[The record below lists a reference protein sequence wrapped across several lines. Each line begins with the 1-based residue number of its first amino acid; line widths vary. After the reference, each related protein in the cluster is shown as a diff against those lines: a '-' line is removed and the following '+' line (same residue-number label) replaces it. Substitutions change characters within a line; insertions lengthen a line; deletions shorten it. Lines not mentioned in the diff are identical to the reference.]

1 MDELLKLLHEIQP
14 NVDFENESDLLE
26 SGLLDSFSVVMIIDS
41 ICQHYNIELSADDI
55 DPDNFQSIQTIWDM
69 VEKYI
74 LLKD

>member
-26 SGLLDSFSVVMIIDS
+26 SGLLDSFSVVMIIDA

-69 VEKYI
+69 VEKYTSS
-74 LLKD
+74 

>member
-26 SGLLDSFSVVMIIDS
+26 SGLLDSFSVVMIIDA

-55 DPDNFQSIQTIWDM
+55 DPDNFQSIQTIWNM
-69 VEKYI
+69 VEKYGI
-74 LLKD
+74 

>member
-26 SGLLDSFSVVMIIDS
+26 SGLLDSFSVVMIIDA

-74 LLKD
+74 L

>member
-26 SGLLDSFSVVMIIDS
+26 SGLLDSFSVVMIIDA

-55 DPDNFQSIQTIWDM
+55 DPDNFQSIQTIWNM
-69 VEKYI
+69 IQRYKY
-74 LLKD
+74 

>member
-26 SGLLDSFSVVMIIDS
+26 AGLLDSFSVVMIIDA

-55 DPDNFQSIQTIWDM
+55 DPDNFQSVQTIWEM

-74 LLKD
+74 L